1 MIYYAVIDTN
11 VLVSALLK
19 EFSPPWKVVQFVRIG
34 KIIPLY
40 NNEMLIE
47 YGEVLR
53 RKEKYDF
60 PEEEIQEVINLVI
73 GTGMQFNGSQIDEL
87 FTDDDDDIKFY
98 SVVITAINYISPY
111 SKLITGNQKHYPIK
125 EFIVSPDEMV
135 DIVEKDIH

>member
-34 KIIPLY
+34 KIIPLF

-60 PEEEIQEVINLVI
+60 PEEEIQEVINLVV

-87 FTDDDDDIKFY
+87 FTHDDDIKFY

-135 DIVEKDIH
+135 DIVEKDVH

>member
-19 EFSPPWKVVQFVRIG
+19 EFSNPWKVLQFVRIG

-40 NNEMLIE
+40 NKEMLIE

-60 PEEEIQEVINLVI
+60 PEEEIQEVINLLI
-73 GTGMQFNGSQIDEL
+73 TTGMQFNGSQVDEL
-87 FTDDDDDIKFY
+87 FTDGDDIKFY
-98 SVVITAINYISPY
+98 SVAITAINYISPY
-111 SKLITGNQKHYPIK
+111 SKLVTGNKKDFPVK
-125 EFIVSPDEMV
+125 EFIVSADEMV
-135 DIVEKDIH
+135 EIVEKDIH

>member
-19 EFSPPWKVVQFVRIG
+19 EFSNPWKVLQFVRIG

-40 NNEMLIE
+40 NKEMLIE

-60 PEEEIQEVINLVI
+60 PEEEIQEVINLLI
-73 GTGMQFNGSQIDEL
+73 TTGMQFNGSQVDEL
-87 FTDDDDDIKFY
+87 FTDGDDIKFY
-98 SVVITAINYISPY
+98 SVAITAINYISPY
-111 SKLITGNQKHYPIK
+111 SKLVTGNKKGLSSKRIYC
-125 EFIVSPDEMV
+125 VCG
-135 DIVEKDIH
+135 

>member
-1 MIYYAVIDTN
+1 M
-11 VLVSALLK
+11 SALLK

-34 KIIPLY
+34 KIITLY

-87 FTDDDDDIKFY
+87 FTEDDDIKFY

-135 DIVEKDIH
+135 DIVEKDVH

>member
-19 EFSPPWKVVQFVRIG
+19 EFSNPWKILQFVRIG

-40 NNEMLIE
+40 NKEMLIE

-60 PEEEIQEVINLVI
+60 PEEEIQEVINLLI
-73 GTGMQFNGSQIDEL
+73 TTGMQFNGSQVDEL
-87 FTDDDDDIKFY
+87 FTDGDDIKFY
-98 SVVITAINYISPY
+98 SVAITAINYISPY
-111 SKLITGNQKHYPIK
+111 SKLVTGNKKDFPIK
-125 EFIVSPDEMV
+125 EFIVSADEMV
-135 DIVEKDIH
+135 EIVEKDIH

>member
-19 EFSPPWKVVQFVRIG
+19 EFSNPWKVLQFVRIG

-60 PEEEIQEVINLVI
+60 PEEEIQEVINLLI
-73 GTGMQFNGSQIDEL
+73 TTGMQFNGSQVDEL
-87 FTDDDDDIKFY
+87 FTDGDDIKFY
-98 SVVITAINYISPY
+98 SVAITAINYISPY
-111 SKLITGNQKHYPIK
+111 SKLVTGNKKDFPVK
-125 EFIVSPDEMV
+125 EFIVSADEMV
-135 DIVEKDIH
+135 EIVEKDIH

>member
-1 MIYYAVIDTN
+1 M
-11 VLVSALLK
+11 SALLK

-34 KIIPLY
+34 KIIPLF

-47 YGEVLR
+47 YGKVLR

-73 GTGMQFNGSQIDEL
+73 GTGIQFNGSQIDEL
-87 FTDDDDDIKFY
+87 FTDDDDIKFY

-135 DIVEKDIH
+135 DIVEKDVH

>member
-19 EFSPPWKVVQFVRIG
+19 EFSNPWKVLQFVRIG

-40 NNEMLIE
+40 NKEMLIE

-60 PEEEIQEVINLVI
+60 PEEEIQEVINLLI
-73 GTGMQFNGSQIDEL
+73 TTGMQFNGSQVDEL
-87 FTDDDDDIKFY
+87 FTDGDDIKFC
-98 SVVITAINYISPY
+98 SVAITAINYISPY
-111 SKLITGNQKHYPIK
+111 SKLVTGNKRDFPIK
-125 EFIVSPDEMV
+125 EFIVSADEMV
-135 DIVEKDIH
+135 EIVEKDIH